1 MSGAATSGALP
12 ELGAALER
20 GYVLAFRM
28 LGSRDEARDACQEA
42 AARALT
48 AASTY
53 DRSKPFYPWFHRILR
68 NLCVDRIA
76 RRRRERPDGAVGEE
90 EATPDA
96 PRSAEGALI
105 EGERARAVAAA
116 IAKLPDEL
124 REVIELRHFEDM
136 SYEEMAETLGW
147 PLGTVMSRL
156 YRARAQLRAAL
167 ARDPAFAGEPRD
179 GRAR

>member
-1 MSGAATSGALP
+1 MTTSLP

-42 AARALT
+42 AARALS
-48 AASTY
+48 AAHTY

-76 RRRRERPDGAVGEE
+76 RRGRERGDDGIAERT
-90 EATPDA
+90 ASSA
-96 PRSAEGALI
+96 PGAERDLI

-116 IAKLPDEL
+116 IARLPEEL

-156 YRARAQLRAAL
+156 YRARAQLRATL
-167 ARDPAFAGEPRD
+167 ARDPAFTGDARGRSPR
-179 GRAR
+179 